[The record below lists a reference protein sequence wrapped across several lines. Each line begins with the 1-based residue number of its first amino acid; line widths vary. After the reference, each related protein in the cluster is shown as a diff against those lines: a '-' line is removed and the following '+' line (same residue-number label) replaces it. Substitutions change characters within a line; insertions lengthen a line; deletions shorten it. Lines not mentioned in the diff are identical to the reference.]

1 MLGSESHV
9 EELAAPAAKKLK
21 QDLSGKKT
29 NVLTGG
35 LTFTS
40 LKPLDLST
48 CNKK

>member
-1 MLGSESHV
+1 MLGTESHI
-9 EELAAPAAKKLK
+9 EELAAPAPKKLK

-40 LKPLDLST
+40 LKPPDLSKCT
-48 CNKK
+48 KK